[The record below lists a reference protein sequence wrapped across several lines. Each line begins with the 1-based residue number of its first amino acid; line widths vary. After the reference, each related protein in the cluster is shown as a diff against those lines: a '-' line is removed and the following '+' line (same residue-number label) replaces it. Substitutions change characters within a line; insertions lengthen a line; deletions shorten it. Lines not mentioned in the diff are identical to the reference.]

1 MRFFFSKDHQELN
14 QNLISFYQD
23 LNQERPIPDSDP
35 DSEPESGSE
44 SGSESVPEEIFS
56 TGLTCIDHSVR
67 AICLQIPLWV
77 TATNDI
83 L

>member
-44 SGSESVPEEIFS
+44 SDSESVPDEFFFDRISIKYLTDFS
-56 TGLTCIDHSVR
+56 E
-67 AICLQIPLWV
+67 
-77 TATNDI
+77 N
-83 L
+83 